1 MSKLT
6 DFYVHKAAIIEKGEP
21 IIQSGGGWKS
31 RASLT
36 PEGKRR

>member
-21 IIQSGGGWKS
+21 IIQSGGG
-31 RASLT
+31 
-36 PEGKRR
+36 EGIYGHS